1 VLYKVGI
8 TLEGIN
14 ELHQNMTKAKN
25 FKIFLVDDDLFSL
38 SIYEQNL
45 RSLGYK
51 HISTFQS
58 GTDCLDQLTQK
69 PDVIFLDYYLDVLS
83 GFDVLKKIKHFDRNI
98 YVVMVSVQGDMQ
110 MALDSLRYGA
120 FDYLIKGE
128 NEMERMKT
136 ALEKIAQIKDIL
148 QKKSPLISQGS

>member
-1 VLYKVGI
+1 
-8 TLEGIN
+8 
-14 ELHQNMTKAKN
+14 MTKAKD

>member
-1 VLYKVGI
+1 
-8 TLEGIN
+8 
-14 ELHQNMTKAKN
+14 MTKAKN